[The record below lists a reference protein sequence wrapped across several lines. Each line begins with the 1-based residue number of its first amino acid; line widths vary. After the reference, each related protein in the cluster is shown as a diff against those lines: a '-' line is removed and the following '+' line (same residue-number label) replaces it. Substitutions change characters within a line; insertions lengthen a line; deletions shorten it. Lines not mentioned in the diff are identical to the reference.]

1 MQVRFTLESHSVEG
15 CFVGCISS
23 TNLAYRSNIVIISED
38 VWSVEWFWLMCD
50 WTCCILFSGLLLV
63 NTWCCWRTSC
73 GTRRLSKQTFSY
85 KSMAWITSLRLGEW
99 TFRWVEHGLW
109 PYGGSQGHV
118 DFFVC
123 CLWGEVLVWFNIWKT
138 KNTNI
143 MSVVFELVFFW
154 IRVSSCH
161 PRVIN
166 PNWQAFV
173 SRIPQPSLVS
183 LWNDVGWMYRQWI
196 FFDPRTMLGFGML
209 IMMIAATSGQTAF
222 QQWPV
227 WVEMLWLWTATG
239 RDLIKIM
246 EVFGYQL
253 RYFQE
258 IASRTI

>member
-23 TNLAYRSNIVIISED
+23 TNVAYRSNIVIISED

-173 SRIPQPSLVS
+173 FKDSTAITGVIVEWCRLDVS
-183 LWNDVGWMYRQWI
+183 SMDFGWSK
-196 FFDPRTMLGFGML
+196 DH
-209 IMMIAATSGQTAF
+209 A
-222 QQWPV
+222 
-227 WVEMLWLWTATG
+227 WLWHADHDDCSNKWPNSISAMTCVSGNALVVNG
-239 RDLIKIM
+239 D
-246 EVFGYQL
+246 
-253 RYFQE
+253 
-258 IASRTI
+258 RTRLD